1 MVVPAPLLSLYQQ
14 YKQDTNFV
22 AAWLATT
29 AKSCGYPSDLLS
41 EIQAKEESS
50 KPAKNKAKGGKG
62 KKKKKQTDQAP
73 KTYTVAVKEFIP
85 LAQYI
90 STAKHKSSNVPDIL
104 VSALNR
110 VIDLRTRFSAKLTQ
124 NGAKPAT
131 ASDLKHSYFLGILI
145 QVRDVL
151 RPRMTAAGSQASH
164 NGLDNLAN
172 RFAGLSL
179 FEPSQSFLDAPDIE
193 LPARDDGAL
202 YEADMGTSPEDSIF
216 FFQMLWKDLLDLR
229 MRIRVSWRRHMQGHD
244 MAAAAVSAN
253 TALDLARHVIDQY
266 IPAFE
271 GVEGGIYAVMKEHAT
286 LMHYRHG
293 QPQESISDDQ
303 IMYGAGLWSFANAY
317 NMLAELLP
325 SIAPPGPPFPFIP
338 RDPAHE
344 LGMEYRD
351 YAETFAILKPLFEDL
366 RVVIESVPNWPVE
379 DTLLR
384 GVREAVETRQVP
396 FYLVFAT
403 AIISDMHNFFSQ
415 GEHLNVDNHI
425 IDKFIETIG
434 AVRGIAADY
443 YTAIREAESLEEME
457 PYDARIREMDR
468 EIKWLLDEDPVWQAK
483 IKKFPR
489 RERGQAKR
497 ELEKHRLFK
506 YNAMMCGLA
515 LYRYRMILYKTGI
528 AIANVS
534 RSIVCAIHLWDA
546 IGSEVGGAVDFLAG
560 ECVDSR
566 LLGMITEDQAEDFF
580 LDGEGADYNPG
591 YMRNIAMHL
600 GFSIHNFVDEAKT
613 QPRRAR
619 LLDGKKGKITE
630 RIPMHSAFYDRYV
643 TFNGKTGSENWTF
656 EDVTSLVERASGAG
670 FKPKY
675 PVELI
680 VELATLL
687 EDELLLANLPFLILH
702 AEAFRILKL
711 VRDRCEPMLVPILGP
726 LATPMKAKIN
736 VPLVT
741 VWILQALA
749 AKLEGADVL
758 RAAKDMFN
766 TKLVNDIARSSRA
779 YRRIQELGFLKSSEE
794 KKKGPESRS
803 SEPQWDP
810 DFKRKLEQPMD
821 PNRAYESFGLP
832 IDTSHLQQTGT
843 YIDTSKMKGDALSQM
858 SQKTKVEK
866 IYLSDDDEP
875 MEITHTTLSFR

>member
-1 MVVPAPLLSLYQQ
+1 MVVPALLLSLYQQ

-29 AKSCGYPSDLLS
+29 AKACGYPSDLLS
-41 EIQAKEESS
+41 EIQAKDESS
-50 KPAKNKAKGGKG
+50 KPAKNKAKG
-62 KKKKKQTDQAP
+62 A
-73 KTYTVAVKEFIP
+73 I
-85 LAQYI
+85 
-90 STAKHKSSNVPDIL
+90 HKSSNVPGIL

-124 NGAKPAT
+124 DGAKPAT
-131 ASDLKHSYFLGILI
+131 ASDLKHSYFLRILI

-253 TALDLARHVIDQY
+253 TALDLARHVIDQD

-271 GVEGGIYAVMKEHAT
+271 GVEGGIYAVTKEHAT
-286 LMHYRHG
+286 LMHYRVKANPTDPYFGLLKPG

-303 IMYGAGLWSFANAY
+303 IMYGPGLWSFESAY

-396 FYLVFAT
+396 FYLVFT
-403 AIISDMHNFFSQ
+403 MAIISDMHNFFSQ
-415 GEHLNVDNHI
+415 GEHLNIDNHI

-434 AVRGIAADY
+434 AVQCQKVQ
-443 YTAIREAESLEEME
+443 T
-457 PYDARIREMDR
+457 
-468 EIKWLLDEDPVWQAK
+468 
-483 IKKFPR
+483 
-489 RERGQAKR
+489 
-497 ELEKHRLFK
+497 
-506 YNAMMCGLA
+506 
-515 LYRYRMILYKTGI
+515 
-528 AIANVS
+528 
-534 RSIVCAIHLWDA
+534 
-546 IGSEVGGAVDFLAG
+546 
-560 ECVDSR
+560 
-566 LLGMITEDQAEDFF
+566 
-580 LDGEGADYNPG
+580 
-591 YMRNIAMHL
+591 
-600 GFSIHNFVDEAKT
+600 
-613 QPRRAR
+613 
-619 LLDGKKGKITE
+619 
-630 RIPMHSAFYDRYV
+630 
-643 TFNGKTGSENWTF
+643 
-656 EDVTSLVERASGAG
+656 
-670 FKPKY
+670 
-675 PVELI
+675 
-680 VELATLL
+680 
-687 EDELLLANLPFLILH
+687 
-702 AEAFRILKL
+702 
-711 VRDRCEPMLVPILGP
+711 
-726 LATPMKAKIN
+726 
-736 VPLVT
+736 
-741 VWILQALA
+741 
-749 AKLEGADVL
+749 
-758 RAAKDMFN
+758 
-766 TKLVNDIARSSRA
+766 RA
-779 YRRIQELGFLKSSEE
+779 YRRIQELGFLKSGEQK
-794 KKKGPESRS
+794 KKKGPESRP

-832 IDTSHLQQTGT
+832 IDTSRLQQTGT

>member
-124 NGAKPAT
+124 DGAKPAT

-286 LMHYRHG
+286 LMHYRVK
-293 QPQESISDDQ
+293 
-303 IMYGAGLWSFANAY
+303 AN
-317 NMLAELLP
+317 
-325 SIAPPGPPFPFIP
+325 
-338 RDPAHE
+338 
-344 LGMEYRD
+344 
-351 YAETFAILKPLFEDL
+351 
-366 RVVIESVPNWPVE
+366 
-379 DTLLR
+379 
-384 GVREAVETRQVP
+384 
-396 FYLVFAT
+396 
-403 AIISDMHNFFSQ
+403 
-415 GEHLNVDNHI
+415 
-425 IDKFIETIG
+425 
-434 AVRGIAADY
+434 
-443 YTAIREAESLEEME
+443 
-457 PYDARIREMDR
+457 
-468 EIKWLLDEDPVWQAK
+468 
-483 IKKFPR
+483 
-489 RERGQAKR
+489 
-497 ELEKHRLFK
+497 
-506 YNAMMCGLA
+506 
-515 LYRYRMILYKTGI
+515 
-528 AIANVS
+528 
-534 RSIVCAIHLWDA
+534 
-546 IGSEVGGAVDFLAG
+546 
-560 ECVDSR
+560 
-566 LLGMITEDQAEDFF
+566 
-580 LDGEGADYNPG
+580 
-591 YMRNIAMHL
+591 
-600 GFSIHNFVDEAKT
+600 
-613 QPRRAR
+613 
-619 LLDGKKGKITE
+619 
-630 RIPMHSAFYDRYV
+630 
-643 TFNGKTGSENWTF
+643 
-656 EDVTSLVERASGAG
+656 
-670 FKPKY
+670 
-675 PVELI
+675 
-680 VELATLL
+680 
-687 EDELLLANLPFLILH
+687 
-702 AEAFRILKL
+702 
-711 VRDRCEPMLVPILGP
+711 
-726 LATPMKAKIN
+726 
-736 VPLVT
+736 
-741 VWILQALA
+741 
-749 AKLEGADVL
+749 
-758 RAAKDMFN
+758 
-766 TKLVNDIARSSRA
+766 
-779 YRRIQELGFLKSSEE
+779 
-794 KKKGPESRS
+794 
-803 SEPQWDP
+803 
-810 DFKRKLEQPMD
+810 
-821 PNRAYESFGLP
+821 P
-832 IDTSHLQQTGT
+832 ID
-843 YIDTSKMKGDALSQM
+843 
-858 SQKTKVEK
+858 
-866 IYLSDDDEP
+866 P
-875 MEITHTTLSFR
+875 

>member
-62 KKKKKQTDQAP
+62 KKKKKQTDQTP
-73 KTYTVAVKEFIP
+73 KKYTVAVKEFIP

-90 STAKHKSSNVPDIL
+90 STAKHKSSIIPDIL

-124 NGAKPAT
+124 DGAKPAT
-131 ASDLKHSYFLGILI
+131 ASDLKHSYFLDILI

-229 MRIRVSWRRHMQGHD
+229 IRIRVSWRRYMQGHD

-286 LMHYRHG
+286 LMHYRVKANPTDPYFGLLKPG

-434 AVRGIAADY
+434 AVRGIVADY
-443 YTAIREAESLEEME
+443 YAAIREAESLEEME

-546 IGSEVGGAVDFLAG
+546 IGSEVGGAVDFLAS
-560 ECVDSR
+560 EWVDSR

-591 YMRNIAMHL
+591 YMRNIAPHL

-630 RIPMHSAFYDRYV
+630 RVPMHSAFYDRYV

-749 AKLEGADVL
+749 AMPEGADLL

-766 TKLVNDIARSSRA
+766 TKLVNGITSA
-779 YRRIQELGFLKSSEE
+779 F
-794 KKKGPESRS
+794 
-803 SEPQWDP
+803 EPCLQTNPRTWI
-810 DFKRKLEQPMD
+810 LE
-821 PNRAYESFGLP
+821 
-832 IDTSHLQQTGT
+832 
-843 YIDTSKMKGDALSQM
+843 
-858 SQKTKVEK
+858 V
-866 IYLSDDDEP
+866 
-875 MEITHTTLSFR
+875 

>member
-62 KKKKKQTDQAP
+62 KKKKKQTDQTP
-73 KTYTVAVKEFIP
+73 KKYTVAVKEFIP

-104 VSALNR
+104 VSSLNR

-124 NGAKPAT
+124 DGAKPAT

-145 QVRDVL
+145 QARDVL

-164 NGLDNLAN
+164 NGLDSLAN

-229 MRIRVSWRRHMQGHD
+229 IRIRVSWRRHMQGHD

-286 LMHYRHG
+286 LMHYRPG

-344 LGMEYRD
+344 LGMEYGD

-366 RVVIESVPNWPVE
+366 RVVIEFVPNWPVE

-434 AVRGIAADY
+434 AVRGIVADY
-443 YTAIREAESLEEME
+443 YAAIREAESLEEME

-497 ELEKHRLFK
+497 ELEKHRLSK

-515 LYRYRMILYKTGI
+515 LYR
-528 AIANVS
+528 
-534 RSIVCAIHLWDA
+534 
-546 IGSEVGGAVDFLAG
+546 
-560 ECVDSR
+560 
-566 LLGMITEDQAEDFF
+566 
-580 LDGEGADYNPG
+580 
-591 YMRNIAMHL
+591 
-600 GFSIHNFVDEAKT
+600 
-613 QPRRAR
+613 
-619 LLDGKKGKITE
+619 
-630 RIPMHSAFYDRYV
+630 
-643 TFNGKTGSENWTF
+643 
-656 EDVTSLVERASGAG
+656 
-670 FKPKY
+670 
-675 PVELI
+675 
-680 VELATLL
+680 
-687 EDELLLANLPFLILH
+687 
-702 AEAFRILKL
+702 
-711 VRDRCEPMLVPILGP
+711 
-726 LATPMKAKIN
+726 
-736 VPLVT
+736 
-741 VWILQALA
+741 
-749 AKLEGADVL
+749 
-758 RAAKDMFN
+758 
-766 TKLVNDIARSSRA
+766 
-779 YRRIQELGFLKSSEE
+779 
-794 KKKGPESRS
+794 
-803 SEPQWDP
+803 
-810 DFKRKLEQPMD
+810 
-821 PNRAYESFGLP
+821 
-832 IDTSHLQQTGT
+832 
-843 YIDTSKMKGDALSQM
+843 
-858 SQKTKVEK
+858 
-866 IYLSDDDEP
+866 
-875 MEITHTTLSFR
+875 

>member
-50 KPAKNKAKGGKG
+50 KPAENKAKGGKG

-73 KTYTVAVKEFIP
+73 KKYTVAVKEFIP

-90 STAKHKSSNVPDIL
+90 STAKQKSSNVPDIL

-124 NGAKPAT
+124 DGAKPAT

-193 LPARDDGAL
+193 LPARDDRAL

-286 LMHYRHG
+286 LMHYRVKANPTDPYFGLLKPG

-366 RVVIESVPNWPVE
+366 RVVIESVSNWP
-379 DTLLR
+379 
-384 GVREAVETRQVP
+384 VP

-415 GEHLNVDNHI
+415 GEHLNVDKHI

-434 AVRGIAADY
+434 AVRGIVADY
-443 YTAIREAESLEEME
+443 YAAIREAESLEEME

-560 ECVDSR
+560 EWVDSR

-630 RIPMHSAFYDRYV
+630 RVPMHSAFYDRYV

-749 AKLEGADVL
+749 AMLEGADVL
-758 RAAKDMFN
+758 RAAKDVFN

-779 YRRIQELGFLKSSEE
+779 YRRIQELGFLKSGEE
-794 KKKGPESRS
+794 KKKEPESRP

-832 IDTSHLQQTGT
+832 IDTSRLQQTGT

-858 SQKTKVEK
+858 SRKTKVEK

>member
-1 MVVPAPLLSLYQQ
+1 MHQLRVLGLLLALASNLVLCACQQSTSFPKQLAVIRRRSGLTHKEYLEYHTLVHGQKSWNAPHDNAWPIAYTQNHVVDGVFGANNTVANQIYVGRDDVNELYSSAA
-14 YKQDTNFV
+14 DSFTSPPPTNYTETVIGPDGVDFNDMPT
-22 AAWLATT
+22 AMSMLATETFLTGLPAGAKPADNKPPLVAWFWAIATTEATSNETFANTLADTLVKATPAGTVYNASVHVPVPGGDLRPYFGGQTMPTINAVIKLWLGESDSSISAVRT
-29 AKSCGYPSDLLS
+29 AQTQLDNAKLQLDENQSFTLFSREVVIWDMRKNIEPSHAATHPTSS

-50 KPAKNKAKGGKG
+50 KPAKNKAKGAKG
-62 KKKKKQTDQAP
+62 KKKKKRTDQAP
-73 KTYTVAVKEFIP
+73 KKYTVAVKEFIP

-124 NGAKPAT
+124 DGAKPAT
-131 ASDLKHSYFLGILI
+131 ASDSKHSYFLGILI
-145 QVRDVL
+145 QVRDVS

-179 FEPSQSFLDAPDIE
+179 FEPSQSFLNAPDIE

-202 YEADMGTSPEDSIF
+202 YEADMGTSPEDSFF

-271 GVEGGIYAVMKEHAT
+271 GVEGGNYAVMKEHAT
-286 LMHYRHG
+286 LMHYRVKANPTDPYFGLLKPG

-351 YAETFAILKPLFEDL
+351 YAETLAILKPLFEDL

-396 FYLVFAT
+396 FYLGFAT

-434 AVRGIAADY
+434 AVRGIVADY
-443 YTAIREAESLEEME
+443 YAAIREAESLEEME

-468 EIKWLLDEDPVWQAK
+468 EIKRLLDEDPVWQAK
-483 IKKFPR
+483 IKKFLR

-506 YNAMMCGLA
+506 YNAIMCGLA
-515 LYRYRMILYKTGI
+515 L
-528 AIANVS
+528 
-534 RSIVCAIHLWDA
+534 
-546 IGSEVGGAVDFLAG
+546 
-560 ECVDSR
+560 
-566 LLGMITEDQAEDFF
+566 
-580 LDGEGADYNPG
+580 
-591 YMRNIAMHL
+591 
-600 GFSIHNFVDEAKT
+600 
-613 QPRRAR
+613 
-619 LLDGKKGKITE
+619 
-630 RIPMHSAFYDRYV
+630 
-643 TFNGKTGSENWTF
+643 
-656 EDVTSLVERASGAG
+656 
-670 FKPKY
+670 
-675 PVELI
+675 
-680 VELATLL
+680 
-687 EDELLLANLPFLILH
+687 
-702 AEAFRILKL
+702 
-711 VRDRCEPMLVPILGP
+711 
-726 LATPMKAKIN
+726 
-736 VPLVT
+736 
-741 VWILQALA
+741 
-749 AKLEGADVL
+749 
-758 RAAKDMFN
+758 
-766 TKLVNDIARSSRA
+766 
-779 YRRIQELGFLKSSEE
+779 
-794 KKKGPESRS
+794 
-803 SEPQWDP
+803 
-810 DFKRKLEQPMD
+810 
-821 PNRAYESFGLP
+821 
-832 IDTSHLQQTGT
+832 
-843 YIDTSKMKGDALSQM
+843 
-858 SQKTKVEK
+858 
-866 IYLSDDDEP
+866 
-875 MEITHTTLSFR
+875 

>member
-14 YKQDTNFV
+14 YKHDTNFV

-73 KTYTVAVKEFIP
+73 KKYTVAVKEFIP

-90 STAKHKSSNVPDIL
+90 STAKHKSSNVADIL

-124 NGAKPAT
+124 DGAKPAT

-145 QVRDVL
+145 QLRDVL

-253 TALDLARHVIDQY
+253 TALDLARHVIDY
-266 IPAFE
+266 
-271 GVEGGIYAVMKEHAT
+271 
-286 LMHYRHG
+286 
-293 QPQESISDDQ
+293 DDQ
-303 IMYGAGLWSFANAY
+303 IMYGAGLWSFAYAY

-434 AVRGIAADY
+434 AVRGIVADY
-443 YTAIREAESLEEME
+443 YAAIREAESLEEME
-457 PYDARIREMDR
+457 AYDARIREMDR
-468 EIKWLLDEDPVWQAK
+468 EIKWLLDKDPVWQAK

-489 RERGQAKR
+489 RERGQANR

-534 RSIVCAIHLWDA
+534 RSIVCAIHLWEA
-546 IGSEVGGAVDFLAG
+546 IGSEVGGVVDFLAS
-560 ECVDSR
+560 EWVDSR

-591 YMRNIAMHL
+591 YTRNIAMQL

-630 RIPMHSAFYDRYV
+630 RTPMHSAFYDRYV
-643 TFNGKTGSENWTF
+643 TFNGQTGSENWTF

-749 AKLEGADVL
+749 AVPEGADVL

-779 YRRIQELGFLKSSEE
+779 YRRIRELGFSKSSEE
-794 KKKGPESRS
+794 KKKGPESRPN
-803 SEPQWDP
+803 EPQWDP
-810 DFKRKLEQPMD
+810 DFK
-821 PNRAYESFGLP
+821 PNWHIHRHF
-832 IDTSHLQQTGT
+832 
-843 YIDTSKMKGDALSQM
+843 
-858 SQKTKVEK
+858 
-866 IYLSDDDEP
+866 
-875 MEITHTTLSFR
+875 